1 MEETESGPVQHG
13 DNPVTLCTSRLP
25 SFQIERER
33 ASEHKSEGAH
43 EQERARGTKRERI
56 PSRLRAVSTEP
67 DVRLKLKISEI
78 MT

>member
-1 MEETESGPVQHG
+1 MNVLKKNVYSRQRET
-13 DNPVTLCTSRLP
+13 
-25 SFQIERER
+25 ERER